1 VLLNQTFHLIMN
13 SINKNLITAMP
24 LPAFL
29 LVFLFLSFS
38 SSLAQPRPITDGEN
52 RLEAF
57 EKYMEMKAGSPF
69 AELAWQ
75 FVGPGNI
82 SIRCTDV
89 EVVRPKGQSYTMYAA
104 TASGGLWKTVNEGT
118 TWEPLTE
125 DLATASIGDIALDPS
140 NPNILWMGTGE
151 ANIFRSSQSGA
162 GIYRTTDG
170 GKTWEHLGLENTF
183 TIARILVH
191 PENSQVVYVA
201 ASGHEWTPNPER
213 GVYKTTNGGETWEKI
228 LYVDDMTGAIDLVMH
243 PENPDILYAAT
254 WQRIRKK
261 WNDPRNEPGYSGSGI
276 WKTTDGG
283 KNWEKVN
290 NGLPEARYRGRIGI
304 DIARS
309 NPEVLYAFIDN
320 YEIIREAYEE
330 TDSYGR
336 PRGGVIMGATV
347 YRTSNGARSW
357 QRVSGQTEEMAR
369 YMERHSGTYGWVFG
383 QIRVDPNDENTIYT
397 MGIQLHVSNDGGKT
411 FRTLRG
417 MHGDHHGLWI
427 DPDNSDYLFNANDG
441 GVCVSYDRGETWRL
455 FTKSLQ
461 ASQFFNVQVDNA
473 DPFHIYGSI
482 QDHGSYRTEV
492 DLSRGR
498 DRIPV
503 ADFEWAPGGEG
514 SNHAID
520 PTDPNRVYAAG
531 FYGNMIRGYLQKD
544 GWQTKTIVPRVYED
558 EPPLRGQWMAPFILS
573 PHNPDIV
580 YLGMQ
585 YLFRS
590 IDRGNTWERI
600 SPDLTYND
608 PKKMGDIPYQTLFAI
623 SESPLMQGL
632 IYVGTDDGRAHITKD
647 GGKTW
652 TEITRGL
659 VPNKWVSRVVAS
671 RYHMGTVYL
680 TQNGKRDDDFA
691 PYIWKS
697 DDYGKTWKSIVSN
710 IPIGP
715 VNVIR
720 EDPINQDIL
729 YVGTDAGVFVT
740 KDGGNH
746 WEVLGNLP
754 MTYVLDLVIQERE
767 NFIVIGTHGRG
778 VWLMDAN
785 EINGGPGPRWRR

>member
-1 VLLNQTFHLIMN
+1 
-13 SINKNLITAMP
+13 MP

>member
-1 VLLNQTFHLIMN
+1 MK

-29 LVFLFLSFS
+29 LVFLFLSVS
-38 SSLAQPRPITDGEN
+38 SSLAQPRPITKGEN
-52 RLEAF
+52 RLVAF
-57 EKYMEMKAGSPF
+57 EKYMEMKARSPF
-69 AELAWQ
+69 TELAWQ

-140 NPNILWMGTGE
+140 NPDILWMGTGE

-162 GIYRTTDG
+162 GIFRTTDG
-170 GKTWEHLGLENTF
+170 GKTWKHLGLENTF
-183 TIARILVH
+183 TIARILVN
-191 PENSQVVYVA
+191 PRNSQVVYVA

-228 LYVDDMTGAIDLVMH
+228 LYVNELTGAIDLVMH

-261 WNDPRNEPGYSGSGI
+261 WNDPRNEPGYNGSGI

-283 KNWEKVN
+283 KTWKKVN

-320 YEIIREAYEE
+320 YEIIREAYGE

-347 YRTSNGARSW
+347 YRTSNGALSW

-397 MGIQLHVSNDGGKT
+397 MGVQLHVSNDGGKT

-417 MHGDHHGLWI
+417 MHADHHGLWI

-441 GVCVSYDRGETWRL
+441 GVCVSYDRGETWHL
-455 FTKSLQ
+455 FTERLQ

-482 QDHGSYRTEV
+482 QDHGSYRAEV
-492 DLSRGR
+492 DLIRGR

-531 FYGNMIRGYLQKD
+531 FYGNMIRGYLQEN

-608 PKKMGDIPYQTLFAI
+608 PKKMGDIPYQTLFTI
-623 SESPLMQGL
+623 SESPLMPGL
-632 IYVGTDDGRAHITKD
+632 IYAGTDDGRAHLTKD

-652 TEITRGL
+652 TEITKGL
-659 VPNKWVSRVVAS
+659 VPDRWVSRVVAS

-697 DDYGKTWKSIVSN
+697 DDYGKTWKSIVAN

-720 EDPINQDIL
+720 EDPFNRDIL

-746 WEVLGNLP
+746 WDVLGDLP

-785 EINGGPGPRWRR
+785 EINGGTRPRWRR

>member
-1 VLLNQTFHLIMN
+1 
-13 SINKNLITAMP
+13 MP

-336 PRGGVIMGATV
+336 PRGESSWEQPYTEPAT
-347 YRTSNGARSW
+347 
-357 QRVSGQTEEMAR
+357 E
-369 YMERHSGTYGWVFG
+369 
-383 QIRVDPNDENTIYT
+383 P
-397 MGIQLHVSNDGGKT
+397 
-411 FRTLRG
+411 
-417 MHGDHHGLWI
+417 
-427 DPDNSDYLFNANDG
+427 
-441 GVCVSYDRGETWRL
+441 
-455 FTKSLQ
+455 
-461 ASQFFNVQVDNA
+461 
-473 DPFHIYGSI
+473 
-482 QDHGSYRTEV
+482 
-492 DLSRGR
+492 
-498 DRIPV
+498 
-503 ADFEWAPGGEG
+503 
-514 SNHAID
+514 
-520 PTDPNRVYAAG
+520 AAG
-531 FYGNMIRGYLQKD
+531 KESADKR
-544 GWQTKTIVPRVYED
+544 
-558 EPPLRGQWMAPFILS
+558 
-573 PHNPDIV
+573 
-580 YLGMQ
+580 
-585 YLFRS
+585 
-590 IDRGNTWERI
+590 
-600 SPDLTYND
+600 
-608 PKKMGDIPYQTLFAI
+608 KK
-623 SESPLMQGL
+623 
-632 IYVGTDDGRAHITKD
+632 
-647 GGKTW
+647 
-652 TEITRGL
+652 
-659 VPNKWVSRVVAS
+659 
-671 RYHMGTVYL
+671 
-680 TQNGKRDDDFA
+680 
-691 PYIWKS
+691 
-697 DDYGKTWKSIVSN
+697 
-710 IPIGP
+710 
-715 VNVIR
+715 
-720 EDPINQDIL
+720 
-729 YVGTDAGVFVT
+729 
-740 KDGGNH
+740 
-746 WEVLGNLP
+746 
-754 MTYVLDLVIQERE
+754 
-767 NFIVIGTHGRG
+767 
-778 VWLMDAN
+778 
-785 EINGGPGPRWRR
+785 

>member
-1 VLLNQTFHLIMN
+1 
-13 SINKNLITAMP
+13 MP

-357 QRVSGQTEEMAR
+357 QRVSGQTEEMTR

>member
-1 VLLNQTFHLIMN
+1 
-13 SINKNLITAMP
+13 MP

-455 FTKSLQ
+455 FTESLQ

-785 EINGGPGPRWRR
+785 EINGGPRPRWRR